1 MKKGSGKGL
10 FFNSDQLFITNGDKY
25 RSIKMIIQGGQTK
38 GIGII
43 TAEIDA
49 LNIIFMDRQGLVHF
63 SDKYRQNRI
72 QLILYAYIS
81 FIIARLRGTFGFTS
95 QEDKNSA

>member
-1 MKKGSGKGL
+1 MDDKLQKYQDDNSGR
-10 FFNSDQLFITNGDKY
+10 DK
-25 RSIKMIIQGGQTK
+25 TK

-72 QLILYAYIS
+72 HLFSMHIFPL
-81 FIIARLRGTFGFTS
+81 LS
-95 QEDKNSA
+95 QGWGELLDLHPRKIKNSALEKKRKNKYVFFS